1 MCWHFCLH
9 SAAFSIH
16 PFVSQ
21 TTSHFSYHFVSIGIK
36 ARLRTVFPHNR
47 PKPICPL
54 HPLSMPVE
62 FQTPASLFCPCPGM
76 SHVLWNRFSDSK
88 KKADAVN
95 DLAKSMAEHWS
106 CVTFHHVHL
115 GSCQYGQVNLHAW
128 KVHVLLFSHGDVIHD
143 LTTYPFG
150 WYLLLESTN
159 TADCTSKKTRP
170 LLSQK
175 SSPQLL
181 TFKDNDHQPPEWCY
195 LHCKPCRASLITTVT
210 FWELTA
216 VKGLAWQLWATAGR
230 TRPRWCHRPDQLSS
244 VASRSQKSPKHQ
256 LNIFYVWY
264 IHDM

>member
-9 SAAFSIH
+9 SAAF
-16 PFVSQ
+16 SQ

-106 CVTFHHVHL
+106 CVTFHHVRL
-115 GSCQYGQVNLHAW
+115 GSCNTG
-128 KVHVLLFSHGDVIHD
+128 KSTFTPGRFMFFFSPMAMSFMTWQH
-143 LTTYPFG
+143 T
-150 WYLLLESTN
+150 
-159 TADCTSKKTRP
+159 
-170 LLSQK
+170 LSDDI
-175 SSPQLL
+175 SCWSPPTQ
-181 TFKDNDHQPPEWCY
+181 
-195 LHCKPCRASLITTVT
+195 
-210 FWELTA
+210 LTA
-216 VKGLAWQLWATAGR
+216 HQKKLGLCYHKIISTALNLQGQWSISRQNDATCTANPVELHSSQLWRFGNWQLWKAWLDSCG
-230 TRPRWCHRPDQLSS
+230 QLLVGHGQGGVIALTSS
-244 VASRSQKSPKHQ
+244 PVLLQGPKKDPKHQ
-256 LNIFYVWY
+256 LHIFYVWY